1 MLPVP
6 QIAVEELTLAVEQA
20 INELN
25 ATQLTTRK
33 DSVREQLKFVGEHI
47 LRAAKVGLTPAADGV
62 LENQGSA
69 PGANAT
75 LASGSSRRV
84 THLSP
89 SADTR
94 NLTSNA
100 PTVSPKHSTSGG
112 DEWTATHSSPVIPH
126 VSQVELKELELVFT
140 DAVNALVTTTQ
151 AIGVREQL
159 KFVGEH
165 ILHAATTSSGYDK

>member
-75 LASGSSRRV
+75 LASIRGRSCQTGESNTVRSMRVSRWV
-84 THLSP
+84 
-89 SADTR
+89 
-94 NLTSNA
+94 
-100 PTVSPKHSTSGG
+100 
-112 DEWTATHSSPVIPH
+112 
-126 VSQVELKELELVFT
+126 
-140 DAVNALVTTTQ
+140 
-151 AIGVREQL
+151 
-159 KFVGEH
+159 
-165 ILHAATTSSGYDK
+165 